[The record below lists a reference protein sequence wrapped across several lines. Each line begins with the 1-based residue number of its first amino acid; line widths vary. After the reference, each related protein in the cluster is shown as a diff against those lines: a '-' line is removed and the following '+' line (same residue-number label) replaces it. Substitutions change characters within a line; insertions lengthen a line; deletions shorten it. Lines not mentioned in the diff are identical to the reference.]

1 MSNSDEQILPGSEL
15 DLALQRALD
24 AANLRAGGATEVTM
38 AHVAHD
44 EEPSA
49 VDVGGVGGAGA
60 DGD

>member
-1 MSNSDEQILPGSEL
+1 MSNSDEQILPGSEM

-24 AANLRAGGATEVTM
+24 AADLRAGGATEATT

-49 VDVGGVGGAGA
+49 VDVGVGDAA
-60 DGD
+60 TDGD